1 MSAATLPAPS
11 LDMSDGE
18 AATWLFELAAN
29 YRGVDR
35 RHVEAL
41 ACRLRRREDDAAAE
55 RTAAERKRIEHLR
68 RRLTDYN
75 DEISRT
81 HRDITETERELAA
94 LGGTP

>member
-1 MSAATLPAPS
+1 MSAAALPAPS
-11 LDMSDGE
+11 LDMTDGE
-18 AATWLFELAAN
+18 AATWLFELAPN

-41 ACRLRRREDDAAAE
+41 ACRLRRREDDAAEE
-55 RTAAERKRIEHLR
+55 RTAAERKRI
-68 RRLTDYN
+68 DYN

-81 HRDITETERELAA
+81 HRDIAETERELAA